1 MNDYDRIVGRVDYYG
16 SRTLTYLDEDDD
28 LAATNV
34 RSSLSLMIGY
44 LVLAFFFSLMGLV
57 TVYLTWKCREFY
69 EWNAVRLVFPGICF
83 ILALECGTLSY
94 KTSDYGDGVV
104 VEAWAVVL
112 YMLQAT
118 VAPGL
123 FLSTFVV
130 TFLAHRTRSIPFCIV
145 YRGTSVLQRHNFAAG
160 GINNAELHA
169 DESEVAQALIRPA
182 TLVVLTRLFS
192 LGLLILT
199 LFVNFDVV
207 WDEWDLAGRTGWLT
221 VVTEEFSDESLHI
234 LLSLLPMAVVGISC
248 LYFTLLLWRYGTFFS
263 MIIYS
268 SPVNPWL
275 SPLLGVFFLLAGQV
289 FGPELFPILSHTGI
303 LLYVMSFVRLL
314 FEVRKDFGAANDL
327 GHFLDAL
334 GNNQISQSVVTT
346 VNDTEQG
353 ADGSLKPSS

>member
-1 MNDYDRIVGRVDYYG
+1 MNYNYLVGLEHS

-28 LAATNV
+28 LAPTHV
-34 RSSLSLMIGY
+34 RSSLYLMIGY
-44 LVLAFFFSLMGLV
+44 AVLTFFFCLMGFL
-57 TVYLTWKCREFY
+57 TVSLTWKCREFY
-69 EWNAVRLVFPGICF
+69 EWNAVRLVFPAICF

-94 KTSDYGDGVV
+94 KTSDYGDGAV

-145 YRGTSVLQRHNFAAG
+145 YRGTSVGQWHNFAAG

-169 DESEVAQALIRPA
+169 DESDMAQALIRPA

-192 LGLLILT
+192 LGLLILS

-207 WDEWDLAGRTGWLT
+207 WDEYDLAGRTGWLT
-221 VVTEEFSDESLHI
+221 LLTEEWSDESLHI
-234 LLSLLPMAVVGISC
+234 LLSLLPMAVVAVSC
-248 LYFTLLLWRYGTFFS
+248 LYFSLLLWRYGTLFA

-268 SPVNPWL
+268 SLINPWL
-275 SPLLGVFFLLAGQV
+275 APLLGIFFLLAGQA

-303 LLYVMSFVRLL
+303 LVYVMCFVRLL
-314 FEVRKDFGAANDL
+314 FEVRKDFEAANNL
-327 GHFLDAL
+327 GNFLGAL
-334 GNNQISQSVVTT
+334 GNDQVTQSVVSTF
-346 VNDTEQG
+346 NDTEEQG
-353 ADGSLKPSS
+353 VEGNNKP